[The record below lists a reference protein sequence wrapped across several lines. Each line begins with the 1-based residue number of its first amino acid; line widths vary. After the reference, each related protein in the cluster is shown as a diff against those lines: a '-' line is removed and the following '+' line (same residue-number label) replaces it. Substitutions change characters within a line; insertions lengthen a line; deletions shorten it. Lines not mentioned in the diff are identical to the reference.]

1 MIVSAM
7 ETSAKRAQMI
17 HDTLHDQSQAGHD
30 ERAIVAQIEKLKPR
44 FGEKDV
50 RELINDLEAQRESH
64 VKLRESL
71 ERFKINMAR
80 LNASLGLMRTRLIE
94 MSAAEE
100 ATLQRELAE
109 QAREIRDRTE
119 RFTRVL
125 LETSDEAGGDDLQRE
140 LDRDA
145 AAKGRPGAI
154 PLRNRATPP
163 PEPAR
168 PTPPPGRSAAARD
181 PDAQPRAARPT
192 EPAGAVAA
200 ARGADAQPRPAD
212 PAEAAAGTGRRGPA
226 SDPADQPREAAALLG
241 AMPIR
246 RTRRGS
252 TRARSARPSFALRFF
267 GGLPFGFF
275 FAAAFFGLGLRRR
288 LGLRLRALAATALG
302 GAGLDVVVG
311 LGHEPQRRQRRQ
323 RDLGRVVLAVPA
335 DRLGLEA
342 AHVAD
347 ARAAVEVGVGVDRL
361 APAAAV
367 REPDAVVRCAPPAR
381 SCPRTAPRAGRRACG
396 ARTRSRCR
404 RRRWPPS
411 TRSPSRRSPSPTA
424 PARPCR
430 RWLRSR
436 TSDWMPPCS
445 GFSSRCQSSER
456 FSLHSASC
464 ANSWPM
470 NSSFLPGC
478 AHM

>member
-17 HDTLHDQSQAGHD
+17 HDTLHDQSQSGHD

-50 RELINDLEAQRESH
+50 RELINDLEAQRESN

-145 AAKGRPGAI
+145 AAKGQSGAI

-168 PTPPPGRSAAARD
+168 AGSRRRAPADSGPREIPMRNRAQPAPEPAAPSPPREVPMRNRAQPTPTPKPAPADEGPRQIPLTNRAKPS
-181 PDAQPRAARPT
+181 PRATSRPA
-192 EPAGAVAA
+192 EPA
-200 ARGADAQPRPAD
+200 
-212 PAEAAAGTGRRGPA
+212 
-226 SDPADQPREAAALLG
+226 
-241 AMPIR
+241 
-246 RTRRGS
+246 
-252 TRARSARPSFALRFF
+252 
-267 GGLPFGFF
+267 
-275 FAAAFFGLGLRRR
+275 
-288 LGLRLRALAATALG
+288 
-302 GAGLDVVVG
+302 
-311 LGHEPQRRQRRQ
+311 
-323 RDLGRVVLAVPA
+323 A
-335 DRLGLEA
+335 DRHEKK
-342 AHVAD
+342 
-347 ARAAVEVGVGVDRL
+347 R
-361 APAAAV
+361 
-367 REPDAVVRCAPPAR
+367 
-381 SCPRTAPRAGRRACG
+381 
-396 ARTRSRCR
+396 
-404 RRRWPPS
+404 
-411 TRSPSRRSPSPTA
+411 
-424 PARPCR
+424 
-430 RWLRSR
+430 
-436 TSDWMPPCS
+436 
-445 GFSSRCQSSER
+445 
-456 FSLHSASC
+456 
-464 ANSWPM
+464 
-470 NSSFLPGC
+470 
-478 AHM
+478 

>member
-145 AAKGRPGAI
+145 AAKGAPAAI

-163 PEPAR
+163 PEPRAPR
-168 PTPPPGRSAAARD
+168 RRRRSR
-181 PDAQPRAARPT
+181 
-192 EPAGAVAA
+192 AA
-200 ARGADAQPRPAD
+200 ARGADAQPRQPRRPTPRRRARCRCATARSR
-212 PAEAAAGTGRRGPA
+212 PAEAQADAGPGRRGPA
-226 SDPADQPREAAALLG
+226 SDPADQPRQAVAA
-241 AMPIR
+241 
-246 RTRRGS
+246 
-252 TRARSARPSFALRFF
+252 
-267 GGLPFGFF
+267 
-275 FAAAFFGLGLRRR
+275 RRR
-288 LGLRLRALAATALG
+288 CR
-302 GAGLDVVVG
+302 
-311 LGHEPQRRQRRQ
+311 PQN
-323 RDLGRVVLAVPA
+323 
-335 DRLGLEA
+335 
-342 AHVAD
+342 
-347 ARAAVEVGVGVDRL
+347 
-361 APAAAV
+361 
-367 REPDAVVRCAPPAR
+367 PPR
-381 SCPRTAPRAGRRACG
+381 ID
-396 ARTRSRCR
+396 TRKKKR
-404 RRRWPPS
+404 
-411 TRSPSRRSPSPTA
+411 
-424 PARPCR
+424 
-430 RWLRSR
+430 
-436 TSDWMPPCS
+436 
-445 GFSSRCQSSER
+445 
-456 FSLHSASC
+456 
-464 ANSWPM
+464 
-470 NSSFLPGC
+470 
-478 AHM
+478 